1 MRLLFLFLCA
11 LALWG
16 CSASRSELSFA
27 DSGASYGERHS
38 EAYAAVAEAP
48 APMMA
53 KRAMLAEES
62 VSFLDASSD
71 APEQVDVTQPLEATP
86 TPGTQTGRM
95 VYYNGGI
102 ELKATQPA
110 TLLDTATARVQALGG
125 YVESRSP
132 NYAVLRVP
140 VAHFR
145 SYFEMAQT
153 LGVLQNKW
161 MRADDITDAF
171 QDNALRIQIGEATLA
186 RLHELLA
193 ASTDDNEKL
202 NLLREIQRV
211 NDELEVRKSQQAL
224 LAQQAAY
231 SRLELNVQPF
241 VFETGRADLGIQ
253 AFAWFAKLNA
263 TRTAETRLG
272 KKVELQVPTGLV
284 PLDLKKAWAARSADG
299 VDFWT
304 FRRENEPQGDSAFW
318 RDAIRNSLAPSFAK
332 ADTFTVG
339 SFSVLRL
346 ESFGPDSYVW
356 WIAAS
361 TCERKLYMAEAFF
374 PDLAAEQR
382 HAEAIRSSL
391 AGGVQ

>member
-1 MRLLFLFLCA
+1 MRLLILLLSA
-11 LALWG
+11 LTLWG

-38 EAYAAVAEAP
+38 EAYADAAAAP

-53 KRAMLAEES
+53 KRAMLAEER
-62 VSFLDASSD
+62 VSYQDASTN
-71 APEQVDVTQPLEATP
+71 APAQAAAEPMEATP
-86 TPGTQTGRM
+86 TPGTQTGRL
-95 VYYNGGI
+95 VYYNGGV
-102 ELKATQPA
+102 ELKATQPE
-110 TLLDTATARVQALGG
+110 TVLDTATRRVQALGG
-125 YVESRSP
+125 YVESRNP
-132 NYAVLRVP
+132 NAVVLRVP

-145 SYFEMAQT
+145 AFFEMAQT

-193 ASTDDNEKL
+193 SSTDDNEKL

-211 NDELEVRKSQQAL
+211 NDELEVRKNQQAL

-241 VFETGRADLGIQ
+241 VFETGRADLGIR
-253 AFAWFAKLNA
+253 AFAWFAQLNA

-272 KKVELQVPTGLV
+272 KKVELTVPASLV
-284 PLDLKKAWAARSADG
+284 PLELKKAWAARSADG

-339 SFSVLRL
+339 SFAVLRL
-346 ESFGPDSYVW
+346 ESFGPNTYVW
-356 WIAAS
+356 WITTS
-361 TCERKLYMAEAFF
+361 SCDRKLFVAEAFF